1 MDASACN
8 RFAPANS
15 ILVKAVNMHKGFD
28 SRLDQAWWALR
39 IGLGVGPFLAGLDKY
54 FNLLTNWT
62 GYLSPL
68 FLKILPFSGQSFM
81 HIVGV
86 IEVIVGLAILTK
98 WTRLGAYVASAWLV
112 AIAINLV
119 SRGMF
124 FDVAVRDVEMALA
137 AFVLA
142 RMTEVRRDTL
152 QSDVS
157 QERSASAPVAA

>member
-1 MDASACN
+1 
-8 RFAPANS
+8 
-15 ILVKAVNMHKGFD
+15 MHKGFD

-62 GYLSPL
+62 GYISPL
-68 FLKILPFSGQSFM
+68 ALKILPFSGQTFM

-86 IEVIVGLAILTK
+86 IEMIVGLAILTK
-98 WTRLGAYVASAWLV
+98 RTRLFAYVASAWLV
-112 AIAINLV
+112 LIAINLV
-119 SRGMF
+119 STGMF

-142 RMTEVRRDTL
+142 RMTEVRTAAL
-152 QSDVS
+152 QSGVPR
-157 QERSASAPVAA
+157 EHSAKAPVAA